1 MAKENNATKGSL
13 LLCHK
18 CKSFVSPFLETH
30 LTYVSVKEFMPFDA
44 IVVPLETSK
53 IVGRGL
59 YVKIAIAVLFLLM
72 KTTNISNELK

>member
-1 MAKENNATKGSL
+1 
-13 LLCHK
+13 
-18 CKSFVSPFLETH
+18 
-30 LTYVSVKEFMPFDA
+30 MPFDA